1 MLREKVLLRMILSD
15 LKLSILGK
23 FPNISDS
30 LNDIF
35 QMKTNINFKQL
46 ATADLD
52 INSNIE
58 PLSKEIEQALSDF
71 LKNRKKRKKAFMAET
86 SGV

>member
-1 MLREKVLLRMILSD
+1 LTPPNLL
-15 LKLSILGK
+15 G
-23 FPNISDS
+23 S

-46 ATADLD
+46 AMADLD

-58 PLSKEIEQALSDF
+58 PLSKEMEQALSEF
-71 LKNRKKRKKAFMAET
+71 LKNRKKRKKVFVVET
-86 SGV
+86 NVV

>member
-1 MLREKVLLRMILSD
+1 
-15 LKLSILGK
+15 
-23 FPNISDS
+23 
-30 LNDIF
+30 
-35 QMKTNINFKQL
+35 MKTNINFKQL

-71 LKNRKKRKKAFMAET
+71 LKNRKKRKKAFVVET
-86 SGV
+86 NAV